1 MKRLTDTVKAKA
13 YSFTGNNGNYQLLW
27 RRNFIQNNYAR
38 IKRAFD
44 VARIGQIPASQ
55 FDTALGMAQSYYPR
69 DNYIQNKIAGWQGER
84 EKNTIDSK
92 VLIALLQ
99 YLRDT
104 NDGQINPFKG

>member
-1 MKRLTDTVKAKA
+1 
-13 YSFTGNNGNYQLLW
+13 
-27 RRNFIQNNYAR
+27 
-38 IKRAFD
+38 
-44 VARIGQIPASQ
+44 
-55 FDTALGMAQSYYPR
+55 MAQSYYPR

-84 EKNTIDSK
+84 EKNTIDDK

>member
-1 MKRLTDTVKAKA
+1 MDTVVAKA
-13 YSFTGNNGNYQLLW
+13 CSFTDGNVVHQVLW
-27 RRNFIQNNYAR
+27 RKNFIMNNYAR

-55 FDTALGMAQSYYPR
+55 FDTALEMAQSYYPR

-84 EKNTIDSK
+84 EKNTIDDK